1 MRVEGTAPVA
11 LQLVV
16 STDFYE
22 ILNDVTLEP
31 QQVVEQADTF
41 FIDLPYDA
49 TIPLTSLG
57 SVIVALTNHD
67 AVAAQVRLRVELDSG
82 QQPYDQG
89 ATMSLGGTLRYV
101 FSFVQI
107 VF

>member
-1 MRVEGTAPVA
+1 VRVEGTAPVP

-22 ILNDVTLEP
+22 IPDDITFEP
-31 QQVVEQADTF
+31 LQVIEQADTF

-49 TIPLTSLG
+49 TIALTKLG
-57 SVIVALTNHD
+57 SVVVALTNFD
-67 AVAAQVRLRVELDSG
+67 TVAAQVRLRVDLDSG
-82 QQPYDQG
+82 QAPYDQS

-101 FSFVQI
+101 FSFTSI